1 VRMTGMAQPAE
12 SAHAQIR
19 ERPQHSWRQ
28 RTDWTAYLYI
38 LPAFAILGVF
48 HLFPV
53 GYALFLSFNRGP
65 INQFQFTG
73 LQNYTQA
80 LLNPSLWR
88 AVSNTFAFA
97 LLTLPITMAL
107 GMLFAYL
114 LFQGVK
120 GQATYRVL
128 FFLPYVIS
136 TVGSSIVWAWIFDPA
151 NGLANQILGHLG
163 VAPLR
168 WLIEP
173 RGVFVIAFGSL
184 GIQPPTWLQ
193 GPSLALV
200 AIAIFTI
207 WQSMGYDIVLF
218 LAGLT
223 NIPGEL
229 YEAAEIDGASR
240 LQLFRYITVPLLS
253 PTTFFV
259 LVISVIASLQ
269 SFNQI
274 FAMNSAAAQTLGG
287 PLEGTN
293 TLTVYMFNQLYTYS
307 NYGYASTIAILLS
320 ILILAFTLI
329 NFKFFGKR
337 SEEIARGGV
346 A

>member
-1 VRMTGMAQPAE
+1 MTGVAQPAE
-12 SAHAQIR
+12 SAHTRTGESPWHAV
-19 ERPQHSWRQ
+19 WR
-28 RTDWTAYLYI
+28 RMDWTAYLYI
-38 LPAFAILGVF
+38 LPAFVILGVF

-53 GYALFLSFNRGP
+53 LYALFLSLNRGP
-65 INQFQFTG
+65 INQFQFSG
-73 LQNYTQA
+73 LLNYTQA
-80 LLNPSLWR
+80 LSNPTLWQS
-88 AVSNTFAFA
+88 VLNTFAFA
-97 LLTLPITMAL
+97 LFTLPVTMAL
-107 GMLFAYL
+107 GMFFAYL
-114 LFQGVK
+114 LFQGVR
-120 GQATYRVL
+120 GQATYRVV

-136 TVGSSIVWAWIFDPA
+136 TVGSSIIWAWIFDPS
-151 NGLANQILGHLG
+151 NGLANQILGLVG
-163 VAPLR
+163 ISPLR

-173 RGVFVIAFGSL
+173 RGVFAIAFAGL
-184 GIQPPTWLQ
+184 GIQLPAWLQ

-207 WQSMGYDIVLF
+207 WQTMGYDIVLF

-240 LQLFRYITVPLLS
+240 WQLFRYITVPLLS

-259 LVISVIASLQ
+259 LVVSVIASLQ

-320 ILILAFTLI
+320 ILILAFTLV
-329 NFKFFGKR
+329 NFRFFGRR
-337 SEEIARGGV
+337 SEEIAGGGNL
-346 A
+346 

>member
-1 VRMTGMAQPAE
+1 MRMTGMAQPAE
-12 SAHAQIR
+12 STRARIEESPR
-19 ERPQHSWRQ
+19 GTWWR
-28 RTDWTAYLYI
+28 RIDWTAYLYI
-38 LPAFAILGVF
+38 LPAFAILGIF

-53 GYALFLSFNRGP
+53 GYAIFLSLNRGP
-65 INQFQFTG
+65 INGIQFAG

-80 LLNPSLWR
+80 LLNPTLWR
-88 AVSNTFAFA
+88 AVFNTFAFA
-97 LLTLPITMAL
+97 LLTLPITMVL
-107 GMLFAYL
+107 GMFFAYL
-114 LFQGVK
+114 LFQGVR
-120 GQATYRVL
+120 GQSTYRVL

-136 TVGSSIVWAWIFDPA
+136 TVGSSIVWAWIFDPS
-151 NGLANQILGHLG
+151 NGLANQILGYLG
-163 VAPLR
+163 IAPLR

-173 RGVFVIAFGSL
+173 KGVLAIAFGRL
-184 GIQPPTWLQ
+184 GMQLPTWLQ

-240 LQLFRYITVPLLS
+240 LQLFRHITVPLLS

-287 PLEGTN
+287 PLDGTN

-329 NFKFFGKR
+329 NFRFFRRR
-337 SEEIARGGV
+337 SEEIASGGSL
-346 A
+346 

>member
-1 VRMTGMAQPAE
+1 MRGMAHAAE
-12 SAHAQIR
+12 STHAKSEEGLR
-19 ERPQHSWRQ
+19 SSKRHSI
-28 RTDWTAYLYI
+28 DWTAYLYI

-53 GYALFLSFNRGP
+53 GYALFLSLNRGP
-65 INQFQFTG
+65 INQFRFSG
-73 LQNYTQA
+73 LLNYTQA
-80 LLNPSLWR
+80 LLNPTFWR
-88 AVSNTFAFA
+88 AVFNTFAFA
-97 LLTLPITMAL
+97 LLTMPLTMLL
-107 GMLFAYL
+107 GMFFAYL
-114 LFQGVK
+114 LFQGVR
-120 GQATYRVL
+120 GQSTYRVL

-136 TVGSSIVWAWIFDPA
+136 TVGSSIIWAWIFDPA
-151 NGLANQILGHLG
+151 NGLANQILGQLG

-173 RGVFVIAFGSL
+173 RGVFALAFGRA
-184 GIQPPTWLQ
+184 GIQLPTWLQ

-207 WQSMGYDIVLF
+207 WQSMGYDIVIF

-240 LQLFRYITVPLLS
+240 LQLFRHITIPLLT

-329 NFKFFGKR
+329 NFKFFGRR
-337 SEEIARGGV
+337 SEEIASGGNL
-346 A
+346 

>member
-1 VRMTGMAQPAE
+1 MSGMVQSAE
-12 SAHAQIR
+12 AAHAKIN
-19 ERPQHSWRQ
+19 ERLKRLKWRQ
-28 RTDWTAYLYI
+28 VDWTAYLYI
-38 LPAFAILGVF
+38 LPAFAVLGIF

-53 GYALFLSFNRGP
+53 GYAFFLSLNRGP
-65 INQFQFTG
+65 INHFQFSG
-73 LQNYTQA
+73 LDNYTQA
-80 LLNPSLWR
+80 LINPSFWR
-88 AVSNTFAFA
+88 ALFNTFAFA
-97 LLTLPITMAL
+97 LLTLPVTMAL
-107 GMLFAYL
+107 GMFFAYL
-114 LFQGVK
+114 LFQGIR
-120 GQATYRVL
+120 GQTTYRVL

-136 TVGSSIVWAWIFDPA
+136 TVGSSIVWAWIFDPS
-151 NGLANQILGHLG
+151 NGLANQILSHLG
-163 VAPLR
+163 IAPLR

-173 RGVFVIAFGSL
+173 NGVFAITFARL
-184 GIQPPTWLQ
+184 GIHLPAWLQ

-207 WQSMGYDIVLF
+207 WQSLGYDVVIF

-240 LQLFRYITVPLLS
+240 LHLFRYITVPLLS

-259 LVISVIASLQ
+259 LVVSVIASLQ

-274 FAMNSAAAQTLGG
+274 FAMNTAAAQTLGG

-320 ILILAFTLI
+320 ILILAFTLV
-329 NFKFFGKR
+329 NFKFFGR
-337 SEEIARGGV
+337 RAEEIAGGGNS
-346 A
+346 

>member
-1 VRMTGMAQPAE
+1 MDMTEVAQPAE
-12 SAHAQIR
+12 SPRAR
-19 ERPQHSWRQ
+19 SGENPRYLGWR
-28 RTDWTAYLYI
+28 RIDWTAYLYI
-38 LPAFAILGVF
+38 LPAFAILGIF
-48 HLFPV
+48 HLLPV
-53 GYALFLSFNRGP
+53 LYSIFLSLNRGP
-65 INQFQFTG
+65 INHFQFSG
-73 LQNYTQA
+73 ILNYTQA
-80 LLNPSLWR
+80 LANPSLWR
-88 AVSNTFAFA
+88 AILNTFAFA
-97 LLTLPITMAL
+97 LMTMPISMAL
-107 GMLFAYL
+107 GMVFAYL
-114 LFQGVK
+114 LFQGVR

-136 TVGSSIVWAWIFDPA
+136 TVGSSIVWAWIFDPS
-151 NGLANQILGHLG
+151 NGLANQILGFLG
-163 VAPLR
+163 IAPLR

-173 RGVFVIAFGSL
+173 KGVFAIAFGRL
-184 GIQPPTWLQ
+184 GLQLPAWLQ

-200 AIAIFTI
+200 AIAIFTV

-229 YEAAEIDGASR
+229 YEAAEIDGTSR
-240 LQLFRYITVPLLS
+240 WQLFRYITVPLLS

-307 NYGYASTIAILLS
+307 NYGYAATIAILLS

-329 NFKFFGKR
+329 NFKFLGRR
-337 SEEIARGGV
+337 SEEIAGGGSL
-346 A
+346 

>member
-1 VRMTGMAQPAE
+1 MTGVAQPAE
-12 SAHAQIR
+12 STHTRSGESPWYAV
-19 ERPQHSWRQ
+19 WR
-28 RTDWTAYLYI
+28 RMDWTAYLYI
-38 LPAFAILGVF
+38 LPAFIILGVF

-53 GYALFLSFNRGP
+53 LYALFISLNRGP
-65 INQFQFTG
+65 INQFQFSG
-73 LQNYTQA
+73 LLNYTQA
-80 LLNPSLWR
+80 LSNPILWQSVLNTL
-88 AVSNTFAFA
+88 AFA
-97 LLTLPITMAL
+97 LLTLPVTMAL
-107 GMLFAYL
+107 GMFFAYL
-114 LFQGVK
+114 LFQGMR
-120 GQATYRVL
+120 GEATYRVV

-136 TVGSSIVWAWIFDPA
+136 TVGSSIIWAWIFDPS
-151 NGLANQILGHLG
+151 NGLANQILGFLG
-163 VAPLR
+163 ISPLR

-173 RGVFVIAFGSL
+173 RGVFAILFGGL
-184 GIQPPTWLQ
+184 GIQLPAWLQ

-207 WQSMGYDIVLF
+207 WQTMGYDIVLF

-240 LQLFRYITVPLLS
+240 WQLFRYITVPLLS

-259 LVISVIASLQ
+259 LVVSVIASLQ

-329 NFKFFGKR
+329 NFKFFGRR
-337 SEEIARGGV
+337 SEQIAGV
-346 A
+346 GNL